1 MKSQQPREYCLIV
14 EGNFFTESEAEHA
27 LRDPFIED
35 WVEETGNFRIH
46 NFDNIEV
53 GAGIALGWLA
63 VKMIDDEI
71 FEISCLRPDKPLT
84 EQKAKIIAENLR
96 RQGMFDEVNIEARE

>member
-1 MKSQQPREYCLIV
+1 MQPPREYCLIV
-14 EGNFFTESEAEHA
+14 EGSYYTESEAEKA

-46 NFDNIEV
+46 NFDEIEA
-53 GAGIALGWLA
+53 GGGIALGWLA

-71 FEISCLRPDKPLT
+71 FEVTCKRADKPLT
-84 EQKAKIIAENLR
+84 QDKAKLIAEAVR
-96 RQGMFDEVNIEARE
+96 RQGMFDEVSVEPIE